1 MFGLCRNQLVSFYQ
15 HFWKSDILSK
25 ELPGLSVSGTM
36 VEKRLMSLLPLGHK
50 ASCYSSYQDD

>member
-1 MFGLCRNQLVSFYQ
+1 MFEK

-36 VEKRLMSLLPLGHK
+36 IEKRLMSLLPLGHK